1 MAVLRKRFV
10 ADDVIA
16 SAKDNTETLN
26 QLVLSTPAIWDDP
39 SEQLVDRFRPIKCGK
54 WQASYIAADKD
65 QFRQFLT
72 LSELQAYRW
81 RFTDEWGYGGFYDFE
96 EHEVQETYVRFGKDG
111 KRRNENGNYF
121 RPRVVTYE
129 LRENGSV
136 QVGQYPTHAR
146 PHRRT
151 DWGWEFSNGYVTY
164 TSV

>member
-1 MAVLRKRFV
+1 MLSDPLALQQGVGVVLDAWNAPDLHQKHKRRNIIDLTKTNQSKNRWATKKHQELSPHAHVDYIHILDTLDELDKMAVLRKRFV

-81 RFTDEWGYGGFYDFE
+81 RFTGE
-96 EHEVQETYVRFGKDG
+96 G
-111 KRRNENGNYF
+111 KR
-121 RPRVVTYE
+121 
-129 LRENGSV
+129 
-136 QVGQYPTHAR
+136 
-146 PHRRT
+146 
-151 DWGWEFSNGYVTY
+151 
-164 TSV
+164 